1 MIALP
6 PIYAEIDGKRY
17 AIRNKGFWF
26 DIYRCICALNDDE
39 LSDNDKWYC
48 AFRIFFPC
56 HNELTEEELKQ
67 CPEDV
72 LFGEDIDDFDSAI
85 KYISWFI
92 DCGESTNTDIP
103 KHTAPNTG
111 VEISFFQDMDLL
123 VNSLNN
129 AKDRDIRLTYEHWWT
144 FVGDCSSHQPT
155 GLYKSVLE
163 TRYKL
168 QHNEKLDEFDRK
180 FLADNR
186 HRVILH
192 KNDDWLDGDD

>member
-1 MIALP
+1 MISLP
-6 PIYAEIDGKRY
+6 PIYAEIDGKKY

-39 LSDNDKWYC
+39 LSEDDKWYC

-56 HNELTEEELKQ
+56 RDELTEEELKEL
-67 CPEDV
+67 PEDI
-72 LFGEDIDDFDSAI
+72 LFGDDIENFDAAL
-85 KYISWFI
+85 KYISWFV
-92 DCGESTNTDIP
+92 DCGETTNDDIP
-103 KHTAPNTG
+103 KKNSSKTG

-129 AKDRDIRLTYEHWWT
+129 SKDRDIRLTYEHWWT
-144 FVGDCSSHQPT
+144 FVGDCQSHKPT

-168 QHNEKLDEFDRK
+168 QHHEKLDEFDRK

-186 HRVILH
+186 NRVILH
-192 KNDDWLDGDD
+192 KNDNWLDGED

>member
-56 HNELTEEELKQ
+56 RNELTEEELKQ
-67 CPEDV
+67 YPEDV

-103 KHTAPNTG
+103 KHTATITG

-163 TRYKL
+163 IRYKL

-192 KNDDWLDGDD
+192 KNDDWLDGED

>member
-67 CPEDV
+67 YPEDV

-103 KHTAPNTG
+103 KHTSPNTG

>member
-67 CPEDV
+67 YPKDV
-72 LFGEDIDDFDSAI
+72 LFGENIDDFDSAI

-92 DCGESTNTDIP
+92 DCGESTNDDIQ

-192 KNDDWLDGDD
+192 KNDDWLDGED